1 MFTSAVIGVR
11 ARGRAA
17 LLPPVRPRGHGQR
30 DMEGRKASQTRLLE
44 LRGKEWLAANVSAI
58 RAEVK
63 RLSVVARLVTAIR
76 LTAANTLTT
85 KNNEIASAE
94 LVIRSAT
101 SIRTA
106 WRRRALAVVEETRAR
121 AGRIQRNRRRWP
133 QQQI

>member
-1 MFTSAVIGVR
+1 
-11 ARGRAA
+11 
-17 LLPPVRPRGHGQR
+17 
-30 DMEGRKASQTRLLE
+30 MEGRKASQTRLLE